1 MSLRLKA
8 GLNGAK
14 VFPRP
19 TPRVFFHETLW
30 DPPAAR
36 WEPERI
42 CREKKAN
49 SSKKCEKSN
58 WQTGEDE
65 KAERFS
71 TLRSRRKLQAL
82 TTSIAE

>member
-1 MSLRLKA
+1 MTLRLKA

-19 TPRVFFHETLW
+19 TPRVFFHETFSG
-30 DPPAAR
+30 PACRPGESVVKKGDVLEKMWKIKLAR
-36 WEPERI
+36 L
-42 CREKKAN
+42 
-49 SSKKCEKSN
+49 
-58 WQTGEDE
+58 GEDE